1 MLHLSSVS
9 SVAAAT
15 LGGPKVLL
23 EGSNLALCEVVAEGI
38 LGVVF
43 GDSGRV
49 VVVLIVVLGVLGC
62 RLAANDLVVL
72 IWSVVVVKG
81 MMVVIT
87 VLLVN
92 VVGWDMKVVMSGR
105 SCCVST
111 AVAEDLL
118 GGAVFF
124 CSDGYLLESLALLWG
139 SPTLDVPTGSTRS
152 DIHSDSETTKHLRWE
167 DDCRE
172 QWRWWMWSDDYADD
186 VTKCIKCN
194 KYVNLI
200 SISNCRYFIL

>member
-1 MLHLSSVS
+1 MLHFSSVS
-9 SVAAAT
+9 SVAAAA

-62 RLAANDLVVL
+62 RLAADDLVVL
-72 IWSVVVVKG
+72 IWSVVVIKG
-81 MMVVIT
+81 MVVVIT

-92 VVGWDMKVVMSGR
+92 VVGWDMKVVVMSGR

-111 AVAEDLL
+111 DVAEGLL
-118 GGAVFF
+118 AGAVFL
-124 CSDGYLLESLALLWG
+124 CSEGYLLESLALLWG
-139 SPTLDVPTGSTRS
+139 SPTLDVATGSTRS

-167 DDCRE
+167 DDCRG
-172 QWRWWMWSDDYADD
+172 QWRWWMWSDDYVDD
-186 VTKCIKCN
+186 VMCN
-194 KYVNLI
+194 I
-200 SISNCRYFIL
+200 MC